1 MPGSY
6 DKNFEINSEERN
18 LLLLITKFDY
28 FFNLS
33 LSSMEPHHLAEY
45 LFSLSQAF
53 NSFYTNNKIFSD
65 EVDTVTQVNRIKIVE
80 EFFTTIGLAFNCLGI
95 EAAESM

>member
-1 MPGSY
+1 MS
-6 DKNFEINSEERN
+6 DDEKEVKKTNSVCPYCGVGC
-18 LLLLITKFDY
+18 LLT
-28 FFNLS
+28 FNTS
-33 LSSMEPHHLAEY
+33 
-45 LFSLSQAF
+45 
-53 NSFYTNNKIFSD
+53 NNKIFSD